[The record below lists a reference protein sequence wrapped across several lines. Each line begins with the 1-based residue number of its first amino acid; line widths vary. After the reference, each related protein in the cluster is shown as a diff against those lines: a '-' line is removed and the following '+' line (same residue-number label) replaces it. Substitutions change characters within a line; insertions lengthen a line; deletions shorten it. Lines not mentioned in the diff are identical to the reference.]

1 MTQSGNT
8 LVFPNTI
15 EIDIWL
21 ISFLFSKRMLINQVL
36 WNALKPPCELSPNF
50 PPYFHRHESIISKNL
65 LENINIKILF
75 NIEHFFFMF
84 MFIEVATPNLFGV
97 ISTSWENPSL
107 FFKSSLISIFTLPK
121 ILWELLSLSESLSS
135 FFYPGTK
142 SFDILLFWWI
152 TFPSTWAISIKSNFE
167 PRECIFGSGMS
178 KEAPFRQD
186 FLLDMV
192 LKPDFLVEGAGL
204 FGSVSSMI
212 SSRGLTWLLLL
223 RNWTSLR
230 FPGILLSDEAITFP
244 SIFFSIDKSLLYRPI
259 YLSFLASTVS

>member
-1 MTQSGNT
+1 MKKVLKLDLLLIFVFIHYHSVQLNIT
-8 LVFPNTI
+8 LFLLFIFTI
-15 EIDIWL
+15 PMNPPGLPPASLSLID
-21 ISFLFSKRMLINQVL
+21 SYL
-36 WNALKPPCELSPNF
+36 WTVIDDF
-50 PPYFHRHESIISKNL
+50 
-65 LENINIKILF
+65 F

-152 TFPSTWAISIKSNFE
+152 TLPSTWAISIKSNFE

-192 LKPDFLVEGAGL
+192 LKPDFLMEGAGL
-204 FGSVSSMI
+204 FGSVSPMI

-230 FPGILLSDEAITFP
+230 FPGILLSEEAITFP
-244 SIFFSIDKSLLYRPI
+244 SIFFSIDNILL
-259 YLSFLASTVS
+259 